1 MGRRLTKNQISAIV
15 ELLKEGKPLPEE
27 YRWLFFEGKQEAE
40 LIYAGKTRDV
50 DVLTDTMAVPLQKV
64 KVFGN
69 VKDDQWHNM
78 LIFGDNL
85 QVLKTLLKMK
95 EEGKL
100 KNADGTK
107 GVRLIY
113 IDPPFATKQEFRAK
127 NGEKA
132 YQDKIIGA
140 KFLEWL
146 RKRLILMRELLSDDG
161 NIYVHLD
168 WKMGHY
174 VKVLMDEI
182 FKGNFLGEIV
192 VGRIKKSDKNVRFF
206 NTATDSLY
214 VYSKRADNWVFNPV
228 AFKKLNKGY
237 WHSLDAP
244 GAGEPRVF
252 FGKVVPPPPSRP
264 VSYTHLTLPTN

>member
-1 MGRRLTKNQISAIV
+1 MTKRLTEKQINAIV

-27 YRWLFFEGKQEAE
+27 YRWLLFEGKQETE

-50 DVLTDTMAVPLQKV
+50 DVLTETMAVPLQKV
-64 KVFGN
+64 KVFGE
-69 VKDDQWHNM
+69 VKGNQWHNM

-85 QVLKTLLKMK
+85 QILKTLLKMK

-113 IDPPFATKQEFRAK
+113 IDPPFATKQEFMAK
-127 NGEKA
+127 SGEKA

-161 NIYVHLD
+161 SIYVHLD

-182 FKGNFLGEIV
+182 FKNNFLGEV
-192 VGRIKKSDKNVRFF
+192 VVSRIKKSDKNVKFF
-206 NTATDSLY
+206 NTAGMPP
-214 VYSKRADNWVFNPV
+214 N
-228 AFKKLNKGY
+228 
-237 WHSLDAP
+237 
-244 GAGEPRVF
+244 
-252 FGKVVPPPPSRP
+252 FG
-264 VSYTHLTLPTN
+264 HC

>member
-27 YRWLFFEGKQEAE
+27 YRWLLFEGKQEAE

-50 DVLTDTMAVPLQKV
+50 DVLTETMAVPLQKV

-69 VKDDQWHNM
+69 VKDDEWHNM

-85 QVLKTLLKMK
+85 QILKTLLKMK

-113 IDPPFATKQEFRAK
+113 IDPPFATKQEFMAK

-140 KFLEWL
+140 QFLEWL
-146 RKRLILMRELLSDDG
+146 RKRLILLRELLTDDG
-161 NIYVHLD
+161 SIYVHLD
-168 WKMGHY
+168 WKMGT
-174 VKVLMDEI
+174 M
-182 FKGNFLGEIV
+182 
-192 VGRIKKSDKNVRFF
+192 
-206 NTATDSLY
+206 
-214 VYSKRADNWVFNPV
+214 
-228 AFKKLNKGY
+228 
-237 WHSLDAP
+237 
-244 GAGEPRVF
+244 
-252 FGKVVPPPPSRP
+252 
-264 VSYTHLTLPTN
+264 